1 MTQPSFK
8 GFMECLMRGVRAFVR
23 GKGFTSKFRLAVWA
37 LLDSMPRALLRAFPF
52 LKTPLQAIKDEA

>member
-1 MTQPSFK
+1 
-8 GFMECLMRGVRAFVR
+8 MRRVRAFAR

-52 LKTPLQAIKDEA
+52 LKTPPQAIKDEA